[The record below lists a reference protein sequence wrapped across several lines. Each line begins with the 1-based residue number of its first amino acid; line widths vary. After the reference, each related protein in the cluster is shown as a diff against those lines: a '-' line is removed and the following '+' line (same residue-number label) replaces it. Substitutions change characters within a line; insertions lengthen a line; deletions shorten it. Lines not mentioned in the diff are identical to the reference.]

1 MSLFEKIDEAET
13 KKDGEEVSVRAD
25 QFLFLVDIWIMCSML
40 MSHIHDGEQKLAS
53 EMTMKLSA
61 LIQESGPTLDGRENV

>member
-1 MSLFEKIDEAET
+1 MSLCKKIEEAEI
-13 KKDGEEVSVRAD
+13 KEDGEEISIRAD
-25 QFLFLVDIWIMCSML
+25 QFLCLVDIWIMCSML

-61 LIQESGPTLDGRENV
+61 LLQEFGPTLDGEINA

>member
-1 MSLFEKIDEAET
+1 MSLFKKINEAET
-13 KKDGEEVSVRAD
+13 KKSGEEISIRAD
-25 QFLFLVDIWIMCSML
+25 QFLCLVDIWIMCSML

-61 LIQESGPTLDGRENV
+61 LMEEFGPALESETDV

>member
-13 KKDGEEVSVRAD
+13 KKSGEEISIKAE
-25 QFLFLVDIWIMCSML
+25 QFLCLVDIWIMCSML
-40 MSHIHDGEQKLAS
+40 LSHIHDGEQKLAS

-61 LIQESGPTLDGRENV
+61 LMEEFGPALEGNANA